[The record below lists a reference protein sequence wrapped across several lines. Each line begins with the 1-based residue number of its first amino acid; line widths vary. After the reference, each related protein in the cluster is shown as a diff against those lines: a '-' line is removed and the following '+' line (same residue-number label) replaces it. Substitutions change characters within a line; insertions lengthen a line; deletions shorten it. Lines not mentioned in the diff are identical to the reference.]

1 MLKISEWLADHDD
14 VLPALAAVMAGILVW
29 RTYSY
34 GKATGAYRA
43 LGDVR
48 DRLASEA
55 LGG

>member
-1 MLKISEWLADHDD
+1 MGDWLAEHDD
-14 VLPALAAVMAGILVW
+14 VLPVLAALMAGILVW
-29 RTYSY
+29 RTYTY

-43 LGDVR
+43 LNSLH